1 MFEILDW
8 NPNTGLKWRVETSGD
23 AARATGTLPFRAI
36 TICITIVVGRVKSA
50 DWADHACQYQYWW
63 ILMAVCGCRKNCS
76 NHVVAHFRP
85 VVTKIIC
92 ICSIQSWLVNFH
104 CLTQI
109 LTIKLMQQM
118 GSDNIGWWLLTCLRW
133 AKLCTCPTT
142 RTRWTMT
149 TLLGKAKYICTP
161 HISIDTEWDGT
172 SLGGW
177 FSPMFLFLCSFLFH
191 HF

>member
-1 MFEILDW
+1 MFEISDW

-92 ICSIQSWLVNFH
+92 ICSIESWVVNSLRYWQSN
-104 CLTQI
+104 CCSNDAALTLIVCCWHIWSQTFVLWI
-109 LTIKLMQQM
+109 SLDTFY
-118 GSDNIGWWLLTCLRW
+118 SW
-133 AKLCTCPTT
+133 
-142 RTRWTMT
+142 RT
-149 TLLGKAKYICTP
+149 
-161 HISIDTEWDGT
+161 SIELPQ
-172 SLGGW
+172 S
-177 FSPMFLFLCSFLFH
+177 
-191 HF
+191 